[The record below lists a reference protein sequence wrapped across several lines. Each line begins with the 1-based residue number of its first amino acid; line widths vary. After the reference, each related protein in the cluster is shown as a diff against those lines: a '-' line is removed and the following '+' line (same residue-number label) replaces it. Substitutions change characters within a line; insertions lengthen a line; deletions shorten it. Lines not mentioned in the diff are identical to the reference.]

1 MQHRCGWLVEAAI
14 PAHVLHSFISIIL
27 YLFCWCYVSSQTSNT
42 KIQPDL
48 INKMKCLTQID
59 EQCPFLDNKVRD
71 HLVSVVIELD
81 KDISETTSSAGIF
94 KWKQTRMNGSVCW

>member
-1 MQHRCGWLVEAAI
+1 MEAAI

-27 YLFCWCYVSSQTSNT
+27 YLFCWCYVTSQTSNT

-48 INKMKCLTQID
+48 INKIKGLTSID
-59 EQCPFLDNKVRD
+59 EQFPFLDNKVKD

-81 KDISETTSSAGIF
+81 KETTSSAGIF
-94 KWKQTRMNGSVCW
+94 K